1 MRKILNCLTVVAVF
15 ILLLGLST
23 VSAETIQL
31 PQWYKMTASFD
42 EAPAVGKAVNVNVE
56 LNAIIGDLE
65 NVNLRLLLPEGW
77 SVNKPKQ
84 EVKKIA
90 AGNTEKI
97 TFSVTPKSCL
107 AQGSVIVE
115 GIFDTPKDSI
125 YIAID
130 KIATDKEMAEGM
142 KANVKAWPEPTKRYT
157 DISFAI
163 FPEESFYPLSG
174 QMWINYADDMAPD
187 EGFRGPVYYKDSMI
201 SVHQAQTDV
210 EMYNKLAELMKTD
223 ETLATKLTETGI
235 DLNKKRS
242 DYLNGLYVLAVEAWA
257 NQDFQTAL
265 DLLDQLEKGS
275 EGLKTVSLTNL
286 KIASGNLR
294 ALVFWKQGQKRLAE
308 EAFKKTFGENRKHN
322 LQRYVLRNIGLLMC
336 ASKDRKTALQMLELA
351 MAMKKG
357 YTLLEHEKALLSNE

>member
-1 MRKILNCLTVVAVF
+1 MRKIFSYLAVAAVF
-15 ILLLGLST
+15 NLVFGLCG
-23 VSAETIQL
+23 VNAETIQL
-31 PQWYKMTASFD
+31 PQWYKMTAAFD

-56 LNAIIGDLE
+56 LNAIIGNLE

-77 SVNKPKQ
+77 TVNKEKQ
-84 EVKKIA
+84 EVKKIT

-97 TFSVTPKSCL
+97 IFSVTPKSCL

-115 GIFDTPKDSI
+115 GVFDTPKASI
-125 YIAID
+125 YTAID

-142 KANVKAWPEPTKRYT
+142 KASVKAWPEPTKRYT

-174 QMWINYADDMAPD
+174 QMWVNYADDMTPG
-187 EGFRGPVYYKDSMI
+187 EGFRGPVYFKDSMI
-201 SVHQAQTDV
+201 SGHQAQTDV
-210 EMYNKLAELMKTD
+210 EMYSKLAELLKTD
-223 ETLATKLTETGI
+223 DTLAAKLTESGI

-242 DYLNGLYVLAVEAWA
+242 DYLNGLYVLSVEAWQ

-275 EGLKTVSLTNL
+275 TDLKGVFVNNL

-308 EAFKKTFGENRKHN
+308 EAFKKTFAENRKNN
-322 LQRYVLRNIGLLMC
+322 LQRYILRNIGLLMF
-336 ASKDRKTALQMLELA
+336 ASQDKKSALQMFELA
-351 MAMKKG
+351 KGMKKG